1 MGERER
7 EGKRQEG
14 KRRGRKGR
22 GGGETSLPSQ
32 HITLHFNDMPQQ
44 IRNVGN
50 LD

>member
-7 EGKRQEG
+7 EGKRQKKIGEE
-14 KRRGRKGR
+14 RRVDGGR
-22 GGGETSLPSQ
+22 EISLRNQ
-32 HITLHFNDMPQQ
+32 HITLHFNGMPQQ